1 MDLIDDPLNLQ
12 GVIVYGANHTHR
24 VVEAVDVG
32 DFWSVEIFDAV
43 AGRAVHEVVSGMF
56 VGPCGVATR
65 ALDHLENRVASH
77 RTMRKQWYTL
87 ALLVDMT
94 RQFRGI
100 NHVLRDTQGIVE
112 IDTLVENHQV
122 ASLAG
127 AGSVGGIENG
137 AIVAHVVKQP
147 MADGRS
153 TGYQRQQAR
162 ERIRVRGC
170 PRIRIGDPVGAEGRE
185 C

>member
-1 MDLIDDPLNLQ
+1 
-12 GVIVYGANHTHR
+12 VIVYGAYDTHR

-32 DFWSVEIFDAV
+32 DLWSLEIFDAV
-43 AGRAVHEVVSGMF
+43 AGMAVHEVVSGMF

-77 RTMRKQWYTL
+77 RSTRKQWYAL

-112 IDTLVENHQV
+112 IDTLVENQQV
-122 ASLAG
+122 ASAAG
-127 AGSVGGIENG
+127 ARSVGWMKKGVNG
-137 AIVAHVVKQP
+137 
-147 MADGRS
+147 
-153 TGYQRQQAR
+153 
-162 ERIRVRGC
+162 
-170 PRIRIGDPVGAEGRE
+170 
-185 C
+185 